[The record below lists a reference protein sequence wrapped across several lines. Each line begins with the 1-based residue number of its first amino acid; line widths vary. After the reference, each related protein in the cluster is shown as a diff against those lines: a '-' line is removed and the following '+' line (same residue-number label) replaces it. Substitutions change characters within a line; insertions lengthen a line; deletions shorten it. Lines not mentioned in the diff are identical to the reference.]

1 MLKSSI
7 SSLYIHIPFC
17 TSKCGYCAFNSF
29 SGLEDLKDAYVC
41 ALIQDIQESLK
52 DMPSLKTIFV
62 GGGTPNTL
70 EVKHYE
76 AIFNAI
82 ATHAKLAPN
91 IEITLEANPDLLNRA
106 WCAGLKAL
114 GATRLSIG
122 VQSFFKDK
130 LEFLQRT
137 HNHQEICQALDT
149 AYKSGFENLS
159 IDLIY
164 NTPLDTKERL
174 MQEIQQA
181 SKLPTNHLSAYSLTL
196 EENTKLS
203 KSVCPQDLLQLDSF
217 LKTQLEMHG
226 FRHYEVSNY
235 ARNYQCRHNLAYWQ
249 GLEYLGCGAGAV
261 GRSHNQR
268 FFKNKDIRT
277 YMAKPSGAKIE
288 VLSPQDLW
296 FERVFL
302 GLRCVVGV
310 DYKILRPAQ
319 VQTLLEEQI
328 CNLYKGQLTAKDF
341 FLADEIA
348 LWLEPPTLS

>member
-1 MLKSSI
+1 MLKSGV

-29 SGLEDLKDAYVC
+29 SGLEDLKDDYVC
-41 ALIQDIQESLK
+41 ALIQDIQESLEGT
-52 DMPSLKTIFV
+52 PTLQTIFV

-76 AIFNAI
+76 VIFKTITTYA
-82 ATHAKLAPN
+82 HLDPD
-91 IEITLEANPDLLNRA
+91 IEITLEANPDLLDRA
-106 WCAGLKAL
+106 WCGGLKEL

-137 HNHQEICQALDT
+137 HNDQEIRQALDT

-181 SKLPTNHLSAYSLTL
+181 SKLPINHLSAYSLTL

-203 KSVCPQDLLQLDSF
+203 KSVRSQDLFQFDGF
-217 LKTQLEMHG
+217 LKTQLETYG
-226 FRHYEVSNY
+226 FKHYEVSNY
-235 ARNYQCRHNLAYWQ
+235 TKNYPCRHNLAYWR
-249 GLEYLGCGAGAV
+249 GLEYLGCGAGSV
-261 GRSHNQR
+261 GRIHNQR
-268 FFKNKDIRT
+268 FFKSKDIKA
-277 YMAKPSGAKIE
+277 YMAKPSGVKIE

-302 GLRCVVGV
+302 GLRCAVGV
-310 DYKILRPAQ
+310 DCQILKPAQ

-328 CNLYKGQLTAKDF
+328 CDLHGGQLTAKDF

-348 LWLEPPTLS
+348 LWLEPPALS